1 MSKVF
6 DPEDKLDEKI
16 KELIRER
23 ELHGKLLLRYK
34 QLERQFSLLDSDFT
48 KLSDKNIELENLLAS
63 KPKLPED
70 VAVKFDDD
78 KLRYDLLSPYALEEV
93 VKVYNFGAKKYADR
107 NWEKGLNYNRLL
119 ASMFRHIEAFR
130 KGEDIDQDS
139 NCHHMASVCFNAMAI
154 LHFWKTQGK
163 NTLDDRVLYEP
174 TKTD

>member
-6 DPEDKLDEKI
+6 DPIDELDSKI

-23 ELHGKLLLRYK
+23 ESHGKLLIRYN
-34 QLERQFSLLDSDFT
+34 QLERQFNWLDAEFT
-48 KLSDKNIELENLLAS
+48 KLSDKIALNNLLES

-70 VAVKFDDD
+70 VAIKFDDD
-78 KLRYDLLSPYALEEV
+78 KLRYDLLSPYALEEI

-107 NWEKGLNYNRLL
+107 NWEKGLKYNRLL
-119 ASMFRHIEAFR
+119 ASMLRHIEAFR

-154 LHFWKTQGK
+154 LHFWKTQGN
-163 NTLDDRVLYEP
+163 NTLDDRVHYDS